1 MSAVKDPNQKTTFI
15 YSNFYHIY
23 RKGKVASDVQKMNES
38 AKGVVL
44 KSSSP
49 ALPQPAEVRVV
60 NHEESEGLKAWT
72 SSEVHDGKKS
82 MAEQLNSLR
91 DASKRLKFL
100 MTEVDEILKKG

>member
-23 RKGKVASDVQKMNES
+23 RKGRLTSGAPS
-38 AKGVVL
+38 AELTKGVVL
-44 KSSSP
+44 NPEPVS
-49 ALPQPAEVRVV
+49 VRVV
-60 NHEESEGLKAWT
+60 SQEEQEGIQSWV
-72 SSEVHDGKKS
+72 SGEVQNGKK
-82 MAEQLNSLR
+82 ALADRLHSLR